1 MNEAKTEVFRSA
13 PVPKAVLSNALP
25 AMLAMLMV
33 LVYNLADTFFIGQTG
48 DALLVAAVSLATP
61 VFLIFMTLGTVF
73 GIGGTSLISR
83 CLGAGRAEYA
93 RHVCAFCFWGC
104 LATGAVLL
112 VILLAFM
119 DPLLYAVG
127 ASNETFGYAK
137 TYLVIISLCGP
148 LAVLGNCF
156 SNILRAEGQSARGM
170 AGMTIGNVVNFV
182 LDPVLILGVGWG
194 IAGCAL
200 ATVVGNAIGAAYYLI
215 YFLRGK
221 SSLSIRLSDV
231 RLSDGV
237 FRGVMAI
244 GIPAA
249 IGDLMMS
256 VSSIVLNAQMA
267 TYGDMAVAG
276 IGVAMKVSMMTGM
289 ACIGLAQGV
298 QPLFGYCTGARMEER
313 YRACLRFS
321 LWFGFGL
328 STVLT
333 LLCYAFTGP
342 IVGAFLE
349 NADAYSCAFEF
360 SRILLSTSFLF
371 GVFYVLLNALQAM
384 GASTASLIVNLSRQG
399 LIYLPGLFI
408 LQSLLGVTGLLW
420 AQPVAD
426 VLSLALEAVL
436 YRRASRKLWGAG
448 EKADSGKHT
457 VAGKNAANGKE
468 DTLPSATTDASGA
481 VR

>member
-1 MNEAKTEVFRSA
+1 MNEAKTEVFRNA

-48 DALLVAAVSLATP
+48 DALQVAAVSLATP

-93 RHVCAFCFWGC
+93 RHICAFCFWGC
-104 LATGAVLL
+104 LVTGAVLL
-112 VILLAFM
+112 VIMFAFM
-119 DPLLYAVG
+119 DPLLYAIG
-127 ASNETFGYAK
+127 ASNETFDFAK
-137 TYLVIISLCGP
+137 TYLAIISACGP

-170 AGMTIGNVVNFV
+170 AGMTIGNIVNFV
-182 LDPVLILGVGWG
+182 LDPVLILGAGWG
-194 IAGCAL
+194 VAGCAL
-200 ATVVGNAIGAAYYLI
+200 ATVIGNAIGAGYYLL
-215 YFLRGK
+215 YFLRGR
-221 SSLSIRLSDV
+221 SSLSIRLPDV
-231 RLSDGV
+231 RLSDGI
-237 FRGVMAI
+237 FGGVMAI

-256 VSSIVLNAQMA
+256 VSNIVVNAQMA
-267 TYGDMAVAG
+267 AYGDMAVAG
-276 IGVAMKVSMMTGM
+276 IGVAMKVTMMTGIM
-289 ACIGLAQGV
+289 CIGLAQGV
-298 QPLFGYCTGARMEER
+298 QPLLGYCTGAQMEDR
-313 YRACLRFS
+313 YRKCLHFS
-321 LWFGFGL
+321 LAFSLGL

-349 NADAYSCAFEF
+349 NPDAYSYAVEF

-399 LIYLPGLFI
+399 LIYLPALFI
-408 LQSLLGVTGLLW
+408 LQSVLGVTGLVW

-426 VLSLALEAVL
+426 VLSLALEVVL
-436 YRRASRKLWGAG
+436 YRRAFRKLWG
-448 EKADSGKHT
+448 GK
-457 VAGKNAANGKE
+457 KNAADRKMGRAHS
-468 DTLPSATTDASGA
+468 TAAAS
-481 VR
+481 RRLSR

>member
-48 DALLVAAVSLATP
+48 DALQVAAVSLATP

-104 LATGAVLL
+104 IATGAALL
-112 VILLAFM
+112 VAMLAFM

-127 ASNETFGYAK
+127 ASSETFDFAK
-137 TYLVIISLCGP
+137 TYLVIIALCGP

-170 AGMTIGNVVNFV
+170 AGMV
-182 LDPVLILGVGWG
+182 
-194 IAGCAL
+194 
-200 ATVVGNAIGAAYYLI
+200 
-215 YFLRGK
+215 
-221 SSLSIRLSDV
+221 
-231 RLSDGV
+231 
-237 FRGVMAI
+237 
-244 GIPAA
+244 
-249 IGDLMMS
+249 
-256 VSSIVLNAQMA
+256 
-267 TYGDMAVAG
+267 
-276 IGVAMKVSMMTGM
+276 
-289 ACIGLAQGV
+289 CIGLAQGV
-298 QPLFGYCTGARMEER
+298 QPLFGYCTGARMEDR
-313 YRACLRFS
+313 YRKCLHFS
-321 LWFGFGL
+321 LAFAFGL
-328 STVLT
+328 SSGLT

-349 NADAYSCAFEF
+349 NADAYSYAFEF

-399 LIYLPGLFI
+399 LIYLPALFI

-448 EKADSGKHT
+448 EKAAGEKAAEGKA
-457 VAGKNAANGKE
+457 AGEKTAGG
-468 DTLPSATTDASGA
+468 SADRKLQSGA
-481 VR
+481 TLQRSSR